1 MFPSRQEEKLQ
12 RPRFTRRFVLV
23 AGVSSLAT
31 FGTGGAV
38 VFARANDHR
47 KRGWGKDVVRRKVR
61 LAVANGE
68 LTREQAAEKLR
79 ALRDGHGKRGTK
91 LVGEEI
97 GAKLRVAVQ
106 DGRLTREQA
115 AEKLRAWRDGDN
127 KWGRKPTREEMETKL
142 QAMVAN
148 GSITQEQ
155 ADKKL
160 EFTRWK
166 SSEKL
171 SSR

>member
-1 MFPSRQEEKLQ
+1 MQ
-12 RPRFTRRFVLV
+12 RPRFTRRLVLV

-38 VFARANDHR
+38 VFARANDRR

-79 ALRDGHGKRGTK
+79 A
-91 LVGEEI
+91 
-97 GAKLRVAVQ
+97 
-106 DGRLTREQA
+106 
-115 AEKLRAWRDGDN
+115 WRDGDN
-127 KWGRKPTREEMETKL
+127 KWGRKPAPEEMETKL

>member
-1 MFPSRQEEKLQ
+1 MQ

-38 VFARANDHR
+38 VFARANDRR

-79 ALRDGHGKRGTK
+79 A
-91 LVGEEI
+91 
-97 GAKLRVAVQ
+97 
-106 DGRLTREQA
+106 
-115 AEKLRAWRDGDN
+115 WRDGDN
-127 KWGRKPTREEMETKL
+127 KRSRRPTPEEMATKL
-142 QAMVAN
+142 QTMVAN
-148 GSITQEQ
+148 GLITQEQ

-160 EFTRWK
+160 EFTRLK
-166 SSEKL
+166 SSEKF

>member
-1 MFPSRQEEKLQ
+1 MKQS
-12 RPRFTRRFVLV
+12 
-23 AGVSSLAT
+23 
-31 FGTGGAV
+31 
-38 VFARANDHR
+38 
-47 KRGWGKDVVRRKVR
+47 
-61 LAVANGE
+61 GE
-68 LTREQAAEKLR
+68 AIESKLR
-79 ALRDGHGKRGTK
+79 A
-91 LVGEEI
+91 
-97 GAKLRVAVQ
+97 AVH

-127 KWGRKPTREEMETKL
+127 KRSRRPTPEEMATKL

-148 GSITQEQ
+148 GLITQEQ

-160 EFTRWK
+160 EFTRLK

>member
-1 MFPSRQEEKLQ
+1 MQ
-12 RPRFTRRFVLV
+12 RPRFTRRLVLV

-38 VFARANDHR
+38 VFARANDRR

-79 ALRDGHGKRGTK
+79 AWRDGHDKQGKKPTD
-91 LVGEEI
+91 EEI
-97 GAKLRVAVQ
+97 ETRLRVAVQ

-127 KWGRKPTREEMETKL
+127 KWGRKPAPEEMETKL

-160 EFTRWK
+160 ESTRWK

>member
-1 MFPSRQEEKLQ
+1 MQ

-38 VFARANDHR
+38 VFARANDRR

-79 ALRDGHGKRGTK
+79 ER
-91 LVGEEI
+91 
-97 GAKLRVAVQ
+97 
-106 DGRLTREQA
+106 
-115 AEKLRAWRDGDN
+115 RDGDN
-127 KWGRKPTREEMETKL
+127 KRSRRPTPEEMETKL

-160 EFTRWK
+160 EFTRLK

>member
-1 MFPSRQEEKLQ
+1 MQ

-38 VFARANDHR
+38 VFARANDRR

-79 ALRDGHGKRGTK
+79 AWRNGHDKRSKKQAGEAIETK
-91 LVGEEI
+91 LR
-97 GAKLRVAVQ
+97 AAVQ

-127 KWGRKPTREEMETKL
+127 KRSRRPTPEEMATKL

-148 GSITQEQ
+148 GLITQEQ
-155 ADKKL
+155 VDKKL
-160 EFTRWK
+160 EFTRLK
-166 SSEKL
+166 SSEKF